1 MVSLSSGLEG
11 GAGQG
16 RPSRGSVAR
25 LLPAPCLHRRVP
37 PPPCPTRTA
46 LARTGV
52 GEDRGAGAARG
63 CAPRV
68 QQQERPEQAAAR
80 TVHPS
85 HWPPHEILHPGSCW
99 PPGCAAPPHQL
110 RVSGQFSAC
119 LTGEQNMGGGG
130 MQGARADGWAAGVGR
145 AGPDGGPGPRQQRP
159 GRGTGP
165 VGQPGTRP
173 GRRRHLNGDDAAGG
187 GRDMVQPSLARILP
201 GLPVGWE
208 GGGGCP
214 PPAWKA
220 GMAICVLARQSCP
233 PAPHCSYHQF
243 LTDS

>member
-1 MVSLSSGLEG
+1 MPGLHAVVHPG
-11 GAGQG
+11 CTSRRG
-16 RPSRGSVAR
+16 RSRP
-25 LLPAPCLHRRVP
+25 LPALY
-37 PPPCPTRTA
+37 TR
-46 LARTGV
+46 
-52 GEDRGAGAARG
+52 
-63 CAPRV
+63 
-68 QQQERPEQAAAR
+68 
-80 TVHPS
+80 

-165 VGQPGTRP
+165 VGHPGTRP

-187 GRDMVQPSLARILP
+187 GRDMVQPSLARTLP

-208 GGGGCP
+208 EGAHHHQLGK
-214 PPAWKA
+214 PAWQSVSWHANPVLLPLTAATTNFSQIHDIQSLLEKA
-220 GMAICVLARQSCP
+220 SNSI
-233 PAPHCSYHQF
+233 SYFSGRSRTESRKQRPTF
-243 LTDS
+243 P